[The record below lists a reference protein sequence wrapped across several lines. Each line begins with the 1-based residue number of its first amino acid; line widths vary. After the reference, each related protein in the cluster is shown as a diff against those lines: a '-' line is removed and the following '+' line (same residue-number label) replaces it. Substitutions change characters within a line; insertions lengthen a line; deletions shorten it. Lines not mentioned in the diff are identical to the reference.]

1 MYHFFI
7 SPGQVREQTITI
19 EGHDVRHIRNVLRMR
34 PGEELLLS
42 DGAGN
47 DYTCMIEELS
57 DQQVLCQIL
66 SREASGTEPSVQ
78 VYLFQG
84 LPKSDKLEHIIQKSV
99 ELGVFRIIPVE
110 TSRSVVKYD
119 PKKLKGKQ
127 ERWQKI
133 SESAAKQSRRGIIP
147 EVDPVTSFPEAL
159 RKARDLDLVLIPY
172 ENYKDMKAT
181 KDILQNIRPG
191 MRIGI
196 FVGPEG
202 GFDAAEVEKACS
214 EKDAGGAG
222 AQQISLGARILRTET
237 APLMLLSVIMFQM
250 EE

>member
-47 DYTCMIEELS
+47 DYTCTIEELS

-202 GFDAAEVEKACS
+202 GFDAAEVEKACN